1 MLLLRCISKLHPLF
15 FAPAIRTHYCHLP
28 LLVGLRSK
36 LFRSHISVDHVCRSH
51 LVVAPQ
57 HLCFGC
63 VSEKY
68 AWSGPQF
75 RLSILYA
82 NPFGTP
88 KLSHSMRVIN
98 MRPSQPCERSS
109 TLNSI

>member
-1 MLLLRCISKLHPLF
+1 MFL
-15 FAPAIRTHYCHLP
+15 APVIRTRYCHLP
-28 LLVGLRSK
+28 FLVGLRSK
-36 LFRSHISVDHVCRSH
+36 LIQSNISVDHVRRSL

-57 HLCFGC
+57 HLRSGC

-68 AWSGPQF
+68 AWSCPQF
-75 RLSILYA
+75 TLSIPYA

-88 KLSHSMRVIN
+88 KLSHPMRVIN
-98 MRPSQPCERSS
+98 MRFRQLCEQSS